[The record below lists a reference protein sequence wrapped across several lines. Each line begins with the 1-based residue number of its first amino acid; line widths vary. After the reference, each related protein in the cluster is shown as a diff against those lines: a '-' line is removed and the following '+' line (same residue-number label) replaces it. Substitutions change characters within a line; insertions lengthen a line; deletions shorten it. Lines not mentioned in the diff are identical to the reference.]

1 MERLSIALTNYI
13 LKKEVISKED
23 YDIYLYGFQSFLELF
38 LNLICSL
45 FISFFLHMEVECLL
59 FFLLFIP
66 LRSFNGGLHL
76 KSYFSCLVFSCA
88 TMTIILLVVKYYSLN
103 APVSF
108 LLYLVFMILIKLTG
122 AVDHPNRPVDTDEN
136 QTFTHK
142 TDRTLFI
149 SFLAALCFLFL
160 NMEKYIFLEALIYLL
175 VFITLILSK
184 IKERNKQQQ
193 D

>member
-1 MERLSIALTNYI
+1 MERLSIAFTNYI

-23 YDIYLYGFQSFLELF
+23 YEIYLYGFQSFLELF
-38 LNLICSL
+38 LNLVCSL
-45 FISFFLHMEVECLL
+45 CIAAFLHMEVECLL
-59 FFLLFIP
+59 FFILFIP

-76 KSYFSCLVFSCA
+76 KSYFSCLIFSCA
-88 TMTIILLVVKYYSLN
+88 TMTVILLFVKYYSLK

-108 LLYLVFMILIKLTG
+108 LLYIVFMVLIKLTG

-136 QTFTHK
+136 QTLTHK

-149 SFLAALCFLFL
+149 SFLAAFSFLLL
-160 NMEKYIFLEALIYLL
+160 NLEKYIFLEALVYLL
-175 VFITLILSK
+175 VLSTLILSK
-184 IKERNKQQQ
+184 FTGRNNPRN

>member
-1 MERLSIALTNYI
+1 MERLSIAFTNYI

-23 YDIYLYGFQSFLELF
+23 YEIYLYGFQSFLELF

-45 FISFFLHMEVECLL
+45 CIAVFLHMEVECLL

-76 KSYFSCLVFSCA
+76 KSYYSCLIFSCA
-88 TMTIILLVVKYYSLN
+88 TMTVILLIVKYYSLK

-108 LLYLVFMILIKLTG
+108 LLYFVFMVLIKLTG

-149 SFLAALCFLFL
+149 SFLAALGFLFL
-160 NMEKYIFLEALIYLL
+160 NLENYIFLEALIYLL
-175 VFITLILSK
+175 VFSTLILSK
-184 IKERNKQQQ
+184 LTGMNTRRKE
-193 D
+193 

>member
-1 MERLSIALTNYI
+1 MERLSIVLTNYI

-23 YDIYLYGFQSFLELF
+23 YEVYLYGFQSFLELF
-38 LNLICSL
+38 LNLVCSL
-45 FISFFLHMEVECLL
+45 CIAFLIHMEVECLL

-88 TMTIILLVVKYYSLN
+88 TMTVILLIVKYYSLN

-108 LLYLVFMILIKLTG
+108 LLYLVFMVLIKLTG

-136 QTFTHK
+136 QTLTHK

-160 NMEKYIFLEALIYLL
+160 NLENYIFLEALIYLL

-184 IKERNKQQQ
+184 ISGKNRQQVE
-193 D
+193 

>member
-1 MERLSIALTNYI
+1 MERLSIAFTNYI

-23 YDIYLYGFQSFLELF
+23 YEVYLYGFQSFLELF

-45 FISFFLHMEVECLL
+45 CIAAFLHMEVECIL

-76 KSYFSCLVFSCA
+76 KSYFTCLIFSCA
-88 TMTIILLVVKYYSLN
+88 TMTVILLIVKYYSLEV
-103 APVSF
+103 PVSF
-108 LLYLVFMILIKLTG
+108 TLYFSFMILIKLTG
-122 AVDHPNRPVDTDEN
+122 AADHPNRPVDAEEN
-136 QTFTHK
+136 KAFTHK

-149 SFLAALCFLFL
+149 SFLAALCFVLL
-160 NMEKYIFLEALIYLL
+160 NLKSYLFLEALIYLL
-175 VFITLILSK
+175 VFLTLVLSK
-184 IKERNKQQQ
+184 FNVRNKLKK